1 MNRVRPHLPWY
12 LVLYSAS
19 SSQMLYT
26 LSWYPRVPHMH
37 PNSPNLY
44 YCYIKSSESSVA
56 HGISASPSCCSSC
69 RTYETCQNCACYKAG
84 HLCIRAVS
92 KKWYCA
98 CLSHVIKMD
107 AATAA
112 AAAPAPVEGMEVAPV
127 AVVVEIETIK
137 FKVTPILKF
146 LIDLS
151 FA

>member
-1 MNRVRPHLPWY
+1 MLLLMQDVRDLPK
-12 LVLYSAS
+12 LRLLQSRS
-19 SSQMLYT
+19 
-26 LSWYPRVPHMH
+26 
-37 PNSPNLY
+37 
-44 YCYIKSSESSVA
+44 
-56 HGISASPSCCSSC
+56 
-69 RTYETCQNCACYKAG
+69 G

-98 CLSHVIKMD
+98 RLSHVIKMD
-107 AATAA
+107 AATA

-127 AVVVEIETIK
+127 AVLVEIETIK